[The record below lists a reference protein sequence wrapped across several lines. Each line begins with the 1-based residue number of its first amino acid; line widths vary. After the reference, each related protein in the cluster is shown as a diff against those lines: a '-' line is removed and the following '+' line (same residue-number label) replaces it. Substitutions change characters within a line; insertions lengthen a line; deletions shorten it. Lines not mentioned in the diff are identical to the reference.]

1 MNTTLLLVV
10 AALSYSVGGYYMK
23 LSEGL
28 TRGGPTAL
36 VLSPD
41 NLQRARLMAERWDE
55 HAPWCG
61 SDSSAQVAQQ
71 AQLPA

>member
-1 MNTTLLLVV
+1 LLL
-10 AALSYSVGGYYMK
+10 ARERIAH
-23 LSEGL
+23 
-28 TRGGPTAL
+28 GPTAL

-61 SDSSAQVAQQ
+61 SDLSAQVAQQ
-71 AQLPA
+71 AQLPV